1 MARRGIGYIVERG
14 LEITILLIG
23 SVVLVALCMVSI
35 SQADNTLK
43 SGDIKAPDAV
53 SPAAMMQILMT
64 PAGMPA
70 DSCLMPI
77 DLPKPDRCKIFFK
90 VDDEDV
96 LENLIQ
102 NYTSCLDGHDYY
114 YNFHNSP
121 ITITRT
127 LKIYGRTGKAPLV
140 IDGLNL
146 TPAKNFPKGQPA
158 IAVFGKSVKLKNA
171 SLKGFDNGIVFV
183 TAKDSKHELI
193 GGKIVGGNKSDRAI
207 ISCNAAPTIAGT
219 EISGF
224 KNEISVVGD
233 ASENGN
239 L

>member
-1 MARRGIGYIVERG
+1 MTRRGIRYIVERG
-14 LEITILLIG
+14 LEITMLLVG

-43 SGDIKAPDAV
+43 ASNTKAPNAV
-53 SPAAMMQILMT
+53 SPAAMMQILIT
-64 PAGMPA
+64 PAGVPA
-70 DSCLMPI
+70 DSCLMPV

-121 ITITRT
+121 VTLTRT
-127 LKIYGRTGKAPLV
+127 LKIYGRTDKSPLI

-158 IAVFGKSVKLKNA
+158 IAVFGKSVKLKNTN
-171 SLKGFDNGIVFV
+171 LNGFDTGIVFV
-183 TAKDSKHELI
+183 AAQNSKHELI
-193 GGKIVGGNKSDRAI
+193 GGKIIGGNKPDRAI
-207 ISCNAAPTIAGT
+207 ISCNAAPTISGMK
-219 EISGF
+219 ISGF
-224 KNEISVVGD
+224 KDEISVVGD
-233 ASENGN
+233 AAENGN